1 MLKSKQIL
9 KFMSLKE
16 HTVKSYDK
24 DLQSIAG
31 TLETMVEM
39 VLQSID
45 MVAEMI
51 KTRDISLIEKIT
63 AHDYKINSLDHL
75 IEKKVTAILAL
86 RQPMAVDL
94 RYTISSLKVSSN
106 LERSGDQSKSII
118 KKIARIGNE
127 KFDERVE
134 KSLLSMINLT
144 KEMAKEAVLSFNN
157 QDVNLANIVL
167 KQDDEIDQIYSDLFG
182 IIDQENFNREQ
193 VKNITNTLFIAKSFE
208 RLADHSTNIAEIA
221 SFVVTGEIK

>member
-1 MLKSKQIL
+1 ME
-9 KFMSLKE
+9 LKE

-24 DLQSIAG
+24 DLQSIVG

-39 VLQSID
+39 VNESID
-45 MVAEMI
+45 MVAQMI
-51 KTRDISLIEKIT
+51 KTRDNSLIEKIT

-94 RYTISSLKVSSN
+94 RFTISSLKVSSN

-118 KKIARIGNE
+118 KKIARIGI
-127 KFDERVE
+127 DSLDPRVE
-134 KSLLSMINLT
+134 KALLDMINLT
-144 KEMAKEAVLSFNN
+144 KIMVKEAITAFNN
-157 QDVNLANIVL
+157 HDLELANIVL
-167 KQDDEIDQIYSDLFG
+167 KQDDEIDDIYSNLFT
-182 IIDQENFNREQ
+182 IIDQDNFSKEE
-193 VKNITNTLFIAKSFE
+193 VKRITNILFIAKSFE

-221 SFVVTGEIK
+221 GFVVTGEIK

>member
-1 MLKSKQIL
+1 MD
-9 KFMSLKE
+9 LKE

-24 DLQSIAG
+24 DLQSIVG

-39 VLQSID
+39 VNESID
-45 MVAEMI
+45 MVAQMI
-51 KTRDISLIEKIT
+51 QTRDNSLIEKIT

-94 RYTISSLKVSSN
+94 RFAISSLKVSSN

-118 KKIARIGNE
+118 KKIARIGIE
-127 KFDERVE
+127 SLDPRVE
-134 KSLLSMINLT
+134 KALLDMINLT
-144 KEMAKEAVLSFNN
+144 KIMVKEAITSFNN
-157 QDVNLANIVL
+157 HDLELANIVL
-167 KQDDEIDQIYSDLFG
+167 TQDDEIDTIYSNLFT
-182 IIDQENFNREQ
+182 IIDQDTFSKEEVQR
-193 VKNITNTLFIAKSFE
+193 ITNILFIAKSFE

-221 SFVVTGEIK
+221 GFVVTGEIK

>member
-1 MLKSKQIL
+1 
-9 KFMSLKE
+9 MSLKE

-31 TLETMVEM
+31 TLDTMLEM
-39 VLQSID
+39 VTQSID

-51 KTRDISLIEKIT
+51 RTRDISLIDKIT

-127 KFDERVE
+127 KFEDGVE
-134 KSLLSMINLT
+134 KALLDMISLT
-144 KEMAKEAVLSFNN
+144 KQMAREALQSFNN
-157 QDVNLANIVL
+157 HDIELANLVL
-167 KQDDEIDQIYSDLFG
+167 KQDDEIDKIYSDLFG
-182 IIDQENFNREQ
+182 IINQENFSREQ
-193 VKNITNTLFIAKSFE
+193 VKRITNTLFIAKSFE

-221 SFVVTGEIK
+221 GFVVTGEIK

>member
-1 MLKSKQIL
+1 MD
-9 KFMSLKE
+9 LKE

-24 DLQSIAG
+24 DLQSIVG

-39 VLQSID
+39 VNESID
-45 MVAEMI
+45 MVAQMI
-51 KTRDISLIEKIT
+51 QTRDNSLIEKIT

-94 RYTISSLKVSSN
+94 RFTISSLKVSSN

-118 KKIARIGNE
+118 KKIARIGIE
-127 KFDERVE
+127 SLDPRVE
-134 KSLLSMINLT
+134 KALLDMINLT
-144 KEMAKEAVLSFNN
+144 KIMVKEAIIAFNN
-157 QDVNLANIVL
+157 HDLELAKIVL
-167 KQDDEIDQIYSDLFG
+167 AQDDEIDAIYSNLFT
-182 IIDQENFNREQ
+182 IIDQDSFSKEEVQR
-193 VKNITNTLFIAKSFE
+193 ITNILFIAKSFE

-221 SFVVTGEIK
+221 GFVVTGEIK

>member
-1 MLKSKQIL
+1 MD
-9 KFMSLKE
+9 LKE

-24 DLQSIAG
+24 DLQSIVG

-39 VLQSID
+39 VNESID
-45 MVAEMI
+45 MVAQMI
-51 KTRDISLIEKIT
+51 QTRDNSLIEKIT

-94 RYTISSLKVSSN
+94 RFTISSLKVSSN

-118 KKIARIGNE
+118 KKIARIGIE
-127 KFDERVE
+127 SLDPRVE
-134 KSLLSMINLT
+134 KALLDMINLT
-144 KEMAKEAVLSFNN
+144 KIMVKEAIIAFNN
-157 QDVNLANIVL
+157 HDLELAKIVL
-167 KQDDEIDQIYSDLFG
+167 AQDDEIDAIYSNLFT
-182 IIDQENFNREQ
+182 IIDQESFSKEEVQR
-193 VKNITNTLFIAKSFE
+193 ITNILFIAKSFE

-221 SFVVTGEIK
+221 GFVVTGEIK